1 MAARGTLGPLDACSP
16 VADLQHTLAQLRR
29 IRDYEAFKAFY
40 LPLDPELTNSPA
52 FLQALMAINGFDW
65 LETLLEETFGEEEL
79 DTVEQPRHRLVSTHL
94 PMAA

>member
-1 MAARGTLGPLDACSP
+1 M
-16 VADLQHTLAQLRR
+16 ADLQHTLAQLRR

-65 LETLLEETFGEEEL
+65 LEALLEETFGEEL
-79 DTVEQPRHRLVSTHL
+79 DTVEQPRHQVVSTHL

>member
-1 MAARGTLGPLDACSP
+1 MPARGTLGPLDACTP

-65 LETLLEETFGEEEL
+65 LEALLEETFGEEL
-79 DTVEQPRHRLVSTHL
+79 DSIEQPRHRLASHQL

>member
-1 MAARGTLGPLDACSP
+1 MPEHP

-65 LETLLEETFGEEEL
+65 LEALLEETFGEEL
-79 DTVEQPRHRLVSTHL
+79 DTVEQPRHRLVSSQL
-94 PMAA
+94 PLAA

>member
-1 MAARGTLGPLDACSP
+1 MPEQP
-16 VADLQHTLAQLRR
+16 VTDLQHTLAQLRR
-29 IRDYEAFKAFY
+29 IGDYEAFKAFY

-79 DTVEQPRHRLVSTHL
+79 DTVEQSRHRLVSTHL
-94 PMAA
+94 PLAA

>member
-1 MAARGTLGPLDACSP
+1 MPEDP
-16 VADLQHTLAQLRR
+16 VTDPQRTLAQLHR

-40 LPLDPELTNSPA
+40 LQLDPELTNSPA

-65 LETLLEETFGEEEL
+65 LEALLEETFGEEL
-79 DTVEQPRHRLVSTHL
+79 DSVDQPRHRLGSHHL